1 MARRPTERKVY
12 AHAKPRRLRRVH
24 GMNQV
29 EMARALG
36 ISTSYADQIE
46 QGRRPLTAPV
56 LLRPAGP
63 AGDRPAI
70 APDRR
75 TYVPYPVEGRRPS
88 EEGHRPVPEAGGT
101 PA

>member
-12 AHAKPRRLRRVH
+12 AHTKLRRLRREH

-29 EMARALG
+29 E
-36 ISTSYADQIE
+36 
-46 QGRRPLTAPV
+46 
-56 LLRPAGP
+56 
-63 AGDRPAI
+63 
-70 APDRR
+70 
-75 TYVPYPVEGRRPS
+75 S